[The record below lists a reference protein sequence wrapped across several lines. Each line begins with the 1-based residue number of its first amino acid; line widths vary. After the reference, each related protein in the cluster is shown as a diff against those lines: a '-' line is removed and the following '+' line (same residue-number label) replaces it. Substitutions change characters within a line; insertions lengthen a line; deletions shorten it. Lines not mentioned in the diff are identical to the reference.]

1 MMGLLAAVGI
11 LLVLFGIS
19 VVIIAGIRHFFPA
32 TESFIPDDFKR
43 ALSFQFAA
51 YYLLAG
57 LLLLLIQPT

>member
-19 VVIIAGIRHFFPA
+19 VVIIAGIRNFFPA

-43 ALSFQFAA
+43 ALSLQFAA